1 MSIEIIS
8 GIYSAGFIIW
18 YLASY
23 ILAEDRNLST
33 EERFLL
39 IKVCII
45 WPLVLLVAVLETW
58 VDIFSTRKLR

>member
-1 MSIEIIS
+1 MSVEMIS
-8 GIYSAGFIIW
+8 GIYFVGSIIW

-39 IKVCII
+39 IKVSAI
-45 WPLVLLVAVLETW
+45 WPLVLLAAALETW
-58 VDIFSTRKLR
+58 VDIFSIRGN